1 MVKKNP
7 NEKVRKWRMAAKLTQ
22 EQVANL
28 IGTTRSN
35 VAQIETGRIR
45 IGIPFA
51 KHYAKHMR
59 CNLEDLL
66 V

>member
-1 MVKKNP
+1 MRKNP
-7 NEKVRKWRMAAKLTQ
+7 NEKVRKWRVAAKLTQ
-22 EQVANL
+22 MKVAEL
-28 IGTTRSN
+28 VGTTRSN

-45 IGIPFA
+45 ISIPIA
-51 KHYAKHMR
+51 KNYAKHMR